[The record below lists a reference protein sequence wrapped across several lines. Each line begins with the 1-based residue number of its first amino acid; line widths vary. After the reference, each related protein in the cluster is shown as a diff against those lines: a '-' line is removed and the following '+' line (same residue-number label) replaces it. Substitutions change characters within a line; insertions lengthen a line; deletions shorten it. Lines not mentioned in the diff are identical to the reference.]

1 VFGEK
6 LIRAL
11 PCQSS
16 SSHSTNDSIAA
27 SLTIMAHVNFPSN
40 LPDLLQEKF
49 NQAKEAGDLNFWP
62 TEVTVLHVNGVPV
75 GFSSAIPTLHQ
86 CR

>member
-1 VFGEK
+1 
-6 LIRAL
+6 
-11 PCQSS
+11 
-16 SSHSTNDSIAA
+16 
-27 SLTIMAHVNFPSN
+27 MAHVNFPSN